1 MIQQLNVVPFVSVD
15 HMMKLVH
22 AIGIERM
29 LSEIADYIE
38 DDFRRWEIFDK
49 TPRIASHSLEGVIE
63 LMPTSDGSLYSFKYV
78 NGHPRNGERGLP
90 TVMAFGVL
98 AEVATGQPRWLIEL
112 TLCTALRT
120 ATTSALAAR
129 AMARPGSTRM
139 ALLGCG
145 AQAEFQALA
154 FERLLGITQLTVF
167 DPAPAASARL
177 QANLA
182 QVSGLRVRA
191 AASARQAVQGAD
203 IVTTATAAKQHVRV
217 LTADM
222 LAPGMHINAIGGD
235 CPGKTE
241 LDVDVLRAARIV
253 VELTAQT
260 RVEGE
265 IQQLPLDWPVTEL
278 WRVLRGEL
286 PGRESP
292 EQITLFDSVGFALE
306 DYSVLRTVARLAALH
321 GMGQPLALVPEL
333 RDPKDLF
340 GLLLPAVPGN

>member
-1 MIQQLNVVPFVSVD
+1 MTTFLSVADLCQLLRVVGLPAFID
-15 HMMKLVH
+15 ELALALH
-22 AIGIERM
+22 A
-29 LSEIADYIE
+29 
-38 DDFRRWEIFDK
+38 DFCRWPDFDK
-49 TPRIASHSLEGVIE
+49 APRVASHSPLGVIE
-63 LMPTSDGSLYSFKYV
+63 LMPISDGVDYAFKYV

-98 AEVATGQPRWLIEL
+98 AEVATGYPRWLIEL
-112 TLCTALRT
+112 TLCTAWRT

-129 AMARPGSTRM
+129 ALARPESTHM

-145 AQAEFQALA
+145 AQGEFQALA

-167 DPAPAASARL
+167 DPDPAASARL

-182 QVSGLRVRA
+182 QVSGLRVRVA
-191 AASARQAVQGAD
+191 VSAQQAVQGAD
-203 IVTTATAAKQHVRV
+203 IVTTATAAKRQARV

-222 LAPGMHINAIGGD
+222 LAPGMHINAMGGD

-241 LDVDVLRAARIV
+241 LDADVLRAARIV

-265 IQQLPLDWPVTEL
+265 IQQLPPDWPVTEL
-278 WRVLRGEL
+278 WRVLRGEVA
-286 PGRESP
+286 GRESP

-306 DYSVLRTVARLAALH
+306 DYSVLRTVARLASLH
-321 GMGQPLALVPEL
+321 GMGQPLALVPQL

-340 GLLLPAVPGN
+340 GLLLPD